1 VSGTPA
7 TGRLSDPDRARESGW
22 NLERVSNPSL
32 VAQIVVPIASI
43 VAALIVGGLIVLG
56 AGENPFT
63 VYREMATGAFGSQY
77 QLSET
82 IVKMTPLLLTG
93 LGVAVAFRMQLWNI
107 GAEGQFYIGAIFVTW
122 VALFGLPGALPD
134 AGPWAVIPLMVL
146 AGMLG
151 GALWAAIPGVLR
163 GYLGVNEVITSLM
176 LNYVAILLSE
186 WLVHGPWKNPVGY
199 GFPGTE
205 IFPAATFLPTWGT
218 TRVHL
223 GLLFGLIAA
232 VALFVVL
239 RRTRWGYEIMVTG
252 GSERVARYA
261 GMATARNIVIVMLV
275 SGALA
280 GLAGMAEITGIGHSL
295 QRGLSPGYGYTAII
309 VAWLGR
315 LNPFGIILVAFL
327 LAGLLVGGEQLQLSL
342 GLSSAIAPMLQGTIL
357 FFLLGGDLL
366 TRYRIV
372 RRAATPEPSS

>member
-1 VSGTPA
+1 MSQAPA
-7 TGRLSDPDRARESGW
+7 TGQGTSADDRTSGRPARW
-22 NLERVSNPSL
+22 RLERVSTPSL
-32 VAQIVVPIASI
+32 AAQTLVPIASI
-43 VAALIVGGLIVLG
+43 IAALVVGGLIIFG
-56 AGENPFT
+56 AGENPLT
-63 VYREMATGAFGSQY
+63 VYREMATGAFGSRY

-82 IVKMTPLLLTG
+82 VVKMTPLLLTG
-93 LGVAVAFRMQLWNI
+93 LGVSVAFRMHLWNI
-107 GAEGQFYIGAIFVTW
+107 GAEGQFYAGAIFVTW
-122 VALFGLPGALPD
+122 VALFALPD
-134 AGPWAVIPLMVL
+134 AGPWVVIPAMML

-163 GYLGVNEVITSLM
+163 GYLGVNETITSLM
-176 LNYVAILLSE
+176 LNYVAILFSE

-205 IFPAATFLPTWGT
+205 MFGPATFLPTWGT

-223 GLLFGLIAA
+223 GLGFGLVAA
-232 VALFVVL
+232 VVLYVVL
-239 RRTRWGYEIMVTG
+239 RRTRWGYEIAVAG
-252 GSERVARYA
+252 ASERVARYA

-315 LNPFGIILVAFL
+315 LNPFGIILVSFL
-327 LAGLLVGGEQLQLSL
+327 LAGLLVGGEQLQISL

-366 TRYRIV
+366 TRYRLV
-372 RRAATPEPSS
+372 RRSGSPVSST